1 MAKSLIQPGAV
12 IDGFTAGERVHAGG
26 WATLWNVTHPGL
38 AIDEAFPGLGA
49 GRRLEFSG
57 DAHVLARASHSP

>member
-38 AIDEAFPGLGA
+38 AVPLLMKLSRVSEPAEG
-49 GRRLEFSG
+49 
-57 DAHVLARASHSP
+57 